1 MISHF
6 RSAHASKLYS
16 TSSDSSS
23 GSGTKP
29 MSYTMASSTQKKLDS
44 FGMTDLDHSDSL
56 QLSIILSSLFQY
68 STGSGIGGLR
78 LSSSS
83 SLAELDNTSYGFEL
97 PEFFAQEEGSSSSS
111 GQSAPAITWPLPA
124 ALQFMLDAGHLA
136 TLRAAEPKNL
146 TWPVM
151 EEELPDSTS
160 TPSSQPLPMQSAP
173 YPPSHSKSSPQF
185 HSSTPRSVQKKP
197 SPHLPSPSKSS
208 PASPSSTYSKAPL
221 LPSSPP
227 SPAQTGTVTKI
238 LIGCAAVGVAVA
250 AFKLYK

>member
-1 MISHF
+1 
-6 RSAHASKLYS
+6 
-16 TSSDSSS
+16 
-23 GSGTKP
+23 
-29 MSYTMASSTQKKLDS
+29 MSIADCPPQ
-44 FGMTDLDHSDSL
+44 
-56 QLSIILSSLFQY
+56 
-68 STGSGIGGLR
+68 TGSGIGGLH